1 MPNDSMQKPAAATAP
16 VAAAPAA
23 VAGASSVRKTITRAD
38 VARYA
43 GVSTAVV
50 SYTLNNGP
58 KPVALATAERVRN
71 AVEVLGY
78 RPNAAARALKRG
90 SSDMIGLVVPDS
102 SNPFYAELA
111 QATEKAAADR
121 GYALVVINGND
132 TNVVWH
138 VNRLASRQVDGILVA
153 CDLQLVDIAML
164 TASGVRLS
172 LFNQLHPTVGTWAI
186 GSDLYTG
193 TKVGVEHLLQH
204 GHRRIAFVGN
214 TTASDS
220 RLRGWEDA
228 LREARLSPELRFQA
242 SYSREGGYSAAQH
255 LADAVG
261 SPGSAEAP
269 TAVFVS
275 TDMQAL
281 GVLRALHE
289 RGIRVPEDMAIVSL
303 DGTPEAEFSWPA
315 LTTLRQPVAAMAVAA
330 VAHLLGDVDAAD
342 EHQLYPLELVV
353 RQSCGCPRT

>member
-1 MPNDSMQKPAAATAP
+1 VPGSA
-16 VAAAPAA
+16 
-23 VAGASSVRKTITRAD
+23 RKTITRAD

-58 KPVALATAERVRN
+58 KPVAPATAARVRN
-71 AVEVLGY
+71 AVAVLGY

-111 QATEKAAADR
+111 QATEEAAAAR

-153 CDLQLVDIAML
+153 CDLRLVDIATL
-164 TASGVRLS
+164 AASGVRLS
-172 LFNQLHPTVGTWAI
+172 LFNQLHPTEGTWAI
-186 GSDLYTG
+186 GSDLFTG
-193 TKVGVEHLLQH
+193 TTVGVKHLLNH
-204 GHRRIAFVGN
+204 GHTRIAFVGN
-214 TTASDS
+214 TISSDS
-220 RLRGWEDA
+220 RLRGWEDSM
-228 LREARLSPELRFQA
+228 REAGLTPHLRFQA
-242 SYSREGGYSAAQH
+242 AYSREGGYAAAQQ
-255 LADAVG
+255 LAALATT
-261 SPGSAEAP
+261 SEMPS
-269 TAVFVS
+269 AVFVS

-289 RGIRVPEDMAIVSL
+289 RGIRIPEDVAVVSL
-303 DGTPEAEFSWPA
+303 DGTPEAEYSWPA
-315 LTTLRQPVAAMAVAA
+315 LTTLRQPVREMAVAA
-330 VAHLLGDVDAAD
+330 VAHLLGDAAAAD

-353 RQSCGCPRT
+353 RQSCGCPLPAA

>member
-1 MPNDSMQKPAAATAP
+1 MEGSA
-16 VAAAPAA
+16 
-23 VAGASSVRKTITRAD
+23 RKTITRAD

-58 KPVALATAERVRN
+58 KPVAPATAERVRN
-71 AVEVLGY
+71 AVAVLGY

-111 QATEKAAADR
+111 QATEEAAAAR

-153 CDLQLVDIAML
+153 CDLQLVDIAKL

-186 GSDLYTG
+186 GSDLFTG
-193 TKVGVEHLLQH
+193 TKAGVAHLQEH
-204 GHRRIAFVGN
+204 GHTRIAFVGN
-214 TTASDS
+214 TIASDS
-220 RLRGWEDA
+220 RLRGWEEA
-228 LREARLSPELRFQA
+228 MREAGLTPEHRFQA
-242 SYSREGGYSAAQH
+242 SYSREGGYAAAQQ
-255 LADAVG
+255 LAAAFDAGTV
-261 SPGSAEAP
+261 AERP
-269 TAVFVS
+269 SAVFVS

-289 RGIRVPEDMAIVSL
+289 RGIRVPEDMAVVSL
-303 DGTPEAEFSWPA
+303 DGTPEAEYSWPA
-315 LTTLRQPVAAMAVAA
+315 LTTLRQPVREMAVAA
-330 VAHLLGDVDAAD
+330 VAHLLGDAAAAD

-353 RQSCGCPRT
+353 RQSCGCPRG